1 MHIIGGCDN
10 LPDYV
15 CSHDTVC
22 SVTPPMALVNC
33 DTTLKFTKM
42 SLLYSLMLLMDCFG
56 PRPIAVGVQVGGLQ
70 LLPAATNLVALT
82 RNLQGIKHRHADHK

>member
-15 CSHDTVC
+15 CSLKLIKLRYCVQCDLPV
-22 SVTPPMALVNC
+22 AQVNS

-42 SLLYSLMLLMDCFG
+42 YLLCNLMLLVDCFDL
-56 PRPIAVGVQVGGLQ
+56 RPIASEVQVGGLQ
-70 LLPAATNLVALT
+70 P
-82 RNLQGIKHRHADHK
+82 LQIWLQDIKHNADHK